1 MTMTDTEEIK
11 SRLDIAEVISGY
23 LRLTRAGRNFKALC
37 PFHNEKSP
45 SFMVNPE
52 RQIWHCFGCGEGG
65 DIFTF
70 VMKMD
75 GLEFKEA
82 LKLLADRAGVKLKN
96 FNPKES
102 GQKAR
107 LMEIIK
113 ISARFFQECLK
124 VKGGKKA
131 KEYFASRG
139 LKDETVEN
147 FKLGYAPNSWNLLSD
162 FLKKKGFK
170 DEEIFSSGMSVKKD
184 RGGYYDRFRHRL
196 IFPIANLSGEIIGFS
211 ARAMPGADEKSAKYI
226 NTPETPIY
234 NKSRVLFGLDKA
246 KLAIRKKDK
255 CILVEGNMDV
265 IMSHQAGVENAIAV
279 SGTALT
285 SEQLR
290 IIKRYTDNLSLAF
303 DVDEAGKTA
312 AKRGI
317 ELAFQEELNVSVI
330 PIPEGKDPADT
341 VKNNPKEWIEAAE
354 KSQPVMDFY
363 FDQAFSKFNSKDIQG
378 KKEIAKEMLNIIG
391 KISNKIEQAH
401 YLQIL
406 AGRLEIDESILRD
419 TLRRAKITKSSRL
432 LFQDKSGKIKVTD
445 KKTQLQE
452 RLVSFAIVCPELL
465 ENIVLKI
472 KSDLIIT
479 DPVLKKISD
488 QIINYNNQNR
498 LSAADLKTLKENL
511 DDELSAKW
519 DLLAMRAEMEID
531 RGVDAGEEI
540 KTCLN
545 ELEKIKLGEDRRK
558 LEADLKKATQ
568 ENDQESCGLLLGEID
583 KLDKRRNEI
592 DESRI

>member
-1 MTMTDTEEIK
+1 MTDTEEIK
-11 SRLDIAEVISGY
+11 SRLDIVEVISGY
-23 LRLTRAGRNFKALC
+23 LRLTKAGRNFKALC

-45 SFMVNPE
+45 SFMVNQE

-70 VMKMD
+70 IMKME

-82 LKLLADRAGVKLKN
+82 LKLLADRAGVELKN

-102 GQKAR
+102 GQKAG

-124 VKGGKKA
+124 MKA
-131 KEYFASRG
+131 GEKAREYFKSRG
-139 LKDETVEN
+139 LKNETIEN

-170 DEEIFSSGMSVKKD
+170 EEEIFLSGMTVKKN

-234 NKSRVLFGLDKA
+234 SKSHILFGLDKA
-246 KLAIRKKDK
+246 KLAIRKKNK

-265 IMSHQAGVENAIAV
+265 IMSYQAGVENAIAV

-341 VKNNPKEWIEAAE
+341 VKNNPKEWIDAAD

-363 FDQAFSKFNSKDIQG
+363 FDQAFSKFDFKDVQG

-406 AGRLEIDESILRD
+406 AGRLEVDESILRD
-419 TLRRAKITKSSRL
+419 ILRRAKIVKSSRL
-432 LFQDKSGKIKVTD
+432 PSQNKSGKIKVTN
-445 KKTQLQE
+445 KKTQLEE
-452 RLVSFAIVCPELL
+452 RLAGFVIVCPELL
-465 ENIVLKI
+465 RNIIPRI
-472 KSDLIIT
+472 KNNLIIT
-479 DPVLKKISD
+479 DPALKKIID
-488 QIINYNNQNR
+488 FIINNCGGERVTAQ
-498 LSAADLKTLKENL
+498 DLKILRENL
-511 DDELSAKW
+511 DAELSAKW
-519 DLLAMRAEMEID
+519 DLLALEAEEEIE

-540 KTCLN
+540 KICLN
-545 ELEKIKLGEDRRK
+545 ELEKIKLGDNRQK

-568 ENDQESCGLLLGEID
+568 ENNQEACKLLLVEIS
-583 KLDKRRNEI
+583 KLDERRNEI
-592 DESRI
+592 DGN

>member
-1 MTMTDTEEIK
+1 MTDIEEIK
-11 SRLDIAEVISGY
+11 SRLDIVEVISGY

-107 LMEIIK
+107 VMEITK
-113 ISARFFQECLK
+113 ISTRFFQECLK

-139 LKDETVEN
+139 LENETIEN

-170 DEEIFSSGMSVKKD
+170 DKEIFLSGMSVKKD

-234 NKSRVLFGLDKA
+234 NKSSVLFGLDKA

-265 IMSHQAGVENAIAV
+265 IMSHQAGVENVVAA

-290 IIKRYTDNLSLAF
+290 VIKRYTDNLALAF
-303 DVDEAGKTA
+303 DMDKAGQAA

-317 ELAFQEELNVSVI
+317 ELALQEELDVSVI
-330 PIPEGKDPADT
+330 AIPEGKDPADT

-363 FDQAFSKFNSKDIQG
+363 FDQAFSKFNPQDVRG
-378 KKEIAKEMLNIIG
+378 KKEIAKEMLNVIG

-406 AGRLEIDESILRD
+406 ARRLEIDEDILRD
-419 TLRRAKITKSSRL
+419 TLRKAKIAKSSGL
-432 LFQDKSGKIKVTD
+432 LSRDKSGKIKVTD
-445 KKTQLQE
+445 KKTKLQE
-452 RLVSFAIVCPELL
+452 RLIGFAIVCPELL
-465 ENIVLKI
+465 KGII
-472 KSDLIIT
+472 KEIKNNLAVT
-479 DPVLKKISD
+479 NPVLKKISD
-488 QIINYNNQNR
+488 QIINSADQNQ
-498 LSAADLKTLKENL
+498 LSAAELKILKENL
-511 DDELSAKW
+511 DDELSEKW
-519 DLLAMRAEMEID
+519 DLLAMSAEMEID

-540 KTCLN
+540 KICLN
-545 ELEKIKLGEDRRK
+545 ELEKIKLGEDRQR
-558 LEADLKKATQ
+558 LEADLKKAIQ
-568 ENDQESCGLLLGEID
+568 KNDQGSCKLLLEEID

-592 DESRI
+592 DGN